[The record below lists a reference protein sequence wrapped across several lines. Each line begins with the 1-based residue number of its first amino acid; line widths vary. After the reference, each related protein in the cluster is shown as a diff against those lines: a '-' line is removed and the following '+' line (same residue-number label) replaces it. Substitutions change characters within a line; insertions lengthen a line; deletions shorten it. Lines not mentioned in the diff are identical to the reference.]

1 MQTGEISPSERMWA
15 ALAHAI
21 LLLNVIPDIA
31 GIVII
36 ITIGIWLFNR
46 RRSPYVDFQ
55 ALQAFIFQ
63 AFIVFLVLLLAFLL
77 NTFVVA
83 VILMIPSVM
92 ISMYGAYRCNQGQE
106 FRYPILGNALHALKS
121 GRR

>member
-1 MQTGEISPSERMWA
+1 MQPGEVSSSERMWA

-63 AFIVFLVLLLAFLL
+63 AFIVFLVLVLAFLL
-77 NTFVVA
+77 QTFLVA

-92 ISMYGAYRCNQGQE
+92 VSMYGAFRCNQGQD
-106 FRYPILGNALHALKS
+106 FRYPVLGNALYVLKS